1 MWNEY
6 SRSRSAAANIPWLW
20 IAILT
25 GIILLI
31 IIASSFWGNASV
43 DSNRAH
49 LIITPQTSGSTVF
62 IAMTE
67 SSKNRITGTW
77 GQPLYVGDKSITV
90 ETGWASATNSDLSLD
105 LDERTELIYLSH
117 TSTGDSIKLTKWR
130 VWIKQLSNTTT
141 TEAKNLS
148 VTTDAGNVAMIEQNN
163 QIYSSVY
170 SIVWDTRIR
179 TSVGEYVLKA
189 GNRIMVSASDL
200 ANPGLQLASLVWGI
214 DEGIM
219 SNPLFIRNDGKQ
231 LLSNLSVL
239 ISNTGSSLANV
250 ESTGSATQS
259 ISILEPLDGSLA
271 TKTTIVVRGS
281 INSPAIVRVT
291 LNDQETV
298 VSPVNHTFT
307 FAEFPLTSEINNI
320 VYKAYTADGTQVA
333 KWVVTVLGSKQALD
347 QSVTRLLT
355 NASPISSKDFRIIS
369 PASNPY
375 VMTDSAIKVQ
385 WTVTKDAVSYILVN
399 GYRLQKY
406 IPGSTTWYYY
416 ANMASSTLKEGI
428 NLYTIDF
435 YGNKD
440 DILYTQL
447 FTIIKESKNA
457 TLSGEAS
464 R

>member
-6 SRSRSAAANIPWLW
+6 SRSRSATANIPWLW
-20 IAILT
+20 VAILA

-31 IIASSFWGNASV
+31 IIASSFWGSASV
-43 DSNRAH
+43 DNDRAH
-49 LIITPQTSGSTVF
+49 LIVTPQTSGSTVF

-67 SSKNRITGTW
+67 SSKNRITGTG

-90 ETGWASATNSDLSLD
+90 ETGWASATNSNISLD
-105 LDERTELIYLSH
+105 LDERTELIYVSH
-117 TSTGDSIKLTKWR
+117 TSTGDTMKLTKWR

-141 TEAKNLS
+141 TETKNLS

-200 ANPGLQLASLVWGI
+200 ANPGLQLSSLVWGI
-214 DEGIM
+214 DEGIV
-219 SNPLFIRNDGKQ
+219 SNPLFVRNDGKQ
-231 LLSNLSVL
+231 LLSSLSVWL
-239 ISNTGSSLANV
+239 SNTGSSLVNTG
-250 ESTGSATQS
+250 STGPVTQP

-271 TKTTIVVRGS
+271 TKATIAVRGS
-281 INSPAIVRVT
+281 INSPDIVRVT
-291 LNDQETV
+291 LNDLDTV
-298 VSPVNHTFT
+298 VSPVNRTFT
-307 FAEFPLTSEINNI
+307 FAEFPLTAEINNI
-320 VYKAYTADGTQVA
+320 VYKAYIADGTQVA

-347 QSVTRLLT
+347 QSVNRLLT
-355 NASPISSKDFRIIS
+355 NASPISSKDFRIVS

-406 IPGSTTWYYY
+406 IPGSTTWYYF
-416 ANMASSTLKEGI
+416 ANMVSSTLKDGI
-428 NLYTIDF
+428 NLYTIEF

>member
-1 MWNEY
+1 
-6 SRSRSAAANIPWLW
+6 
-20 IAILT
+20 
-25 GIILLI
+25 
-31 IIASSFWGNASV
+31 
-43 DSNRAH
+43 
-49 LIITPQTSGSTVF
+49 
-62 IAMTE
+62 MTE
-67 SSKNRITGTW
+67 SSKNRITGTG

-90 ETGWASATNSDLSLD
+90 ETGWASATNSDISLD

-117 TSTGDSIKLTKWR
+117 TNTGDTIKLTKWR

-141 TEAKNLS
+141 TETKNLS

-231 LLSNLSVL
+231 LLSSLSVWL
-239 ISNTGSSLANV
+239 SNTGSSLVNTG
-250 ESTGSATQS
+250 STGPVTQP

-271 TKTTIVVRGS
+271 TKATVVVRGS
-281 INSPAIVRVT
+281 INSPDIVRVT
-291 LNDQETV
+291 LNDLDTV
-298 VSPVNHTFT
+298 VSPVNRTFT
-307 FAEFPLTSEINNI
+307 FAEFPLTAQINNI
-320 VYKAYTADGTQVA
+320 VYKAYIADGTQVA

-347 QSVTRLLT
+347 QSVNRLLT
-355 NASPISSKDFRIIS
+355 NASPISSKDFRIVS

-385 WTVTKDAVSYILVN
+385 WTVTKDAVNYILVN

-406 IPGSTTWYYY
+406 IPGSTTWYYF
-416 ANMASSTLKEGI
+416 ANMASSTLKDGI
-428 NLYTIDF
+428 NLYTIEF

>member
-1 MWNEY
+1 MWNDY
-6 SRSRSAAANIPWLW
+6 SRSRSATANIPWLW
-20 IAILT
+20 VAILA
-25 GIILLI
+25 GIILLVV
-31 IIASSFWGNASV
+31 IASSFWGNASV
-43 DSNRAH
+43 DNDRDH
-49 LIITPQTSGSTVF
+49 LIVSPQTSASTVF

-67 SSKNRITGTW
+67 SSKNRITGTG
-77 GQPLYVGDKSITV
+77 GQPLYVGDASMTV

-117 TSTGDSIKLTKWR
+117 TSTGDTIKLNKWR

-141 TEAKNLS
+141 TETKNLS
-148 VTTDAGNVAMIEQNN
+148 VTTKAGDVAMIEQNN

-170 SIVWDTRIR
+170 AIVWDAQIH
-179 TSVGEYVLKA
+179 TSVGDYTLKV

-214 DEGIM
+214 DEGIA
-219 SNPLFIRNDGKQ
+219 SNTLFTRNDGKQ
-231 LLSNLSVL
+231 LLSSLSAW
-239 ISNTGSSLANV
+239 ISNTGSILANTG
-250 ESTGSATQS
+250 STGSVTQS
-259 ISILEPLDGSLA
+259 ISIIEPLDGSLA
-271 TKTTIVVRGS
+271 TKASIVVRWS
-281 INSPAIVRVT
+281 ISSPDIVRVT
-291 LNDQETV
+291 LNDLDTV
-298 VSPVNHTFT
+298 VSPVNNTFT
-307 FAEFPLTSEINNI
+307 FAEFPLTTEINNI
-320 VYKAYTADGTQVA
+320 VYKAYTKDGTQVT
-333 KWVVTVLGSKQALD
+333 KWVITVLGSKQALD

-355 NASPISSKDFRIIS
+355 NASPISSKDFRIVS

-375 VMTDSAIKVQ
+375 VMTENAIKVQ

-406 IPGSTTWYYY
+406 IPGSTTWYYF
-416 ANMASSTLKEGI
+416 ANMASSTLKDGI
-428 NLYTIDF
+428 NLYTIEF

-440 DILYTQL
+440 DLLYTQL